1 MPSNNP
7 EANSGPGLRLEPHPE
22 RWPGAGKIV
31 VAFSGGPDS
40 VCLLHLLVEC
50 RPEGRLLLAVHVDH
64 GLDRGSSRRAL
75 QAVEI
80 AETMGVECRVER
92 VRVRRSGSIEAN
104 ARRARYAALA
114 GHVEAQEIL
123 LTAHHADDVAETMLL
138 RLLRGSGPGGLG
150 GIPGRRNFAG
160 GWLLRP
166 LLRWRRE
173 QILAYLRAHGL
184 DATHDP
190 ANDLLSMDRNFLR
203 HEVMPLLHERFPGCI
218 NGFARSAALNQSAA
232 GVLSDLAAKD
242 VVQARKPGPRLDL
255 KALRRLDRFRRSEAL
270 RSWCVSNG
278 QSPPPGAR
286 LDEFMR
292 QLEHAAEDRHPE
304 LRWDEGRLRRHGDA
318 VWLDHIEPADQ
329 PWSLPWDGRGTL
341 DLPGRSG
348 TLHFDGNRPDLKL
361 EVCSGGAGERVCPS
375 PRSGHQAVKKLLA
388 SQGVPPWLRMHWP
401 RLWWRGELVAVG
413 DQWLDHAF
421 STRLQEHGCRLVW
434 CSQLC
439 DLVTS

>member
-1 MPSNNP
+1 M
-7 EANSGPGLRLEPHPE
+7 
-22 RWPGAGKIV
+22 

-50 RPEGRLLLAVHVDH
+50 RPQDRSLLAVHVDH

-75 QAVEI
+75 RAVEI
-80 AETMGVECRVER
+80 AESMGVECRVEQ

-104 ARRARYAALA
+104 ARRARYAVLA
-114 GHVEAQEIL
+114 GHMQAENVL
-123 LTAHHADDVAETMLL
+123 LTAHHADDMAETMLL

-150 GIPGRRNFAG
+150 GIPSRRNFAG

-173 QILAYLRAHGL
+173 QILAYLRAHEL
-184 DATHDP
+184 EANQDP

-218 NGFARSAALNQSAA
+218 NGFTRSATLNQSAA

-255 KALRRLDRFRRSEAL
+255 NALRRLDPYRRSEAL
-270 RSWCVSNG
+270 RSWCLSNG
-278 QSPPPGAR
+278 QSPPPGTR

-304 LRWDEGRLRRHGDA
+304 LRWDDGRLRRHGDA
-318 VWLDHIEPADQ
+318 VWLDPIELSED
-329 PWSLPWDGRGTL
+329 PWSLPWDGCGTL
-341 DLPGRSG
+341 VLPGRSG
-348 TLHFDGNRPDLKL
+348 TLHFDGKPPDLNL
-361 EVCSGGAGERVCPS
+361 EVRSGGEGERVCPS
-375 PRSGHQAVKKLLA
+375 PRSGHQAIKKLLA

-401 RLWWRGELVAVG
+401 RIWWRDDLVAVG

-434 CSQLC
+434 CSELC